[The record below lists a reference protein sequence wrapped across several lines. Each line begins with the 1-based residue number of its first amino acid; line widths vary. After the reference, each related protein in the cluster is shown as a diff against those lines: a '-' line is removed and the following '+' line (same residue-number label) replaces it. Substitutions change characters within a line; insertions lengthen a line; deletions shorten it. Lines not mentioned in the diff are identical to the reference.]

1 MESKDFTLVCD
12 ILFYEK
18 KRLAH
23 PILIRYPIEN
33 TIRLSC
39 WLENSTGSTS
49 SEIRIGET
57 IHPGQYYEVEVVV
70 AGQASF
76 SSNMVEPN
84 TKVYFGTFPHPF
96 GEGIIKEVTVIVR

>member
-18 KRLAH
+18 KRLAY

-39 WLENSTGSTS
+39 WLENSTGSTP
-49 SEIRIGET
+49 SEIRIGEP
-57 IHPGQYYEVEVVV
+57 IHPGQYYEVEIAV

-76 SSNMVEPN
+76 SSTMVVPN
-84 TKVYFGTFPHPF
+84 TKIYFGTFPHPF
-96 GEGIIKEVTVIVR
+96 GEGIVKEVSVIER